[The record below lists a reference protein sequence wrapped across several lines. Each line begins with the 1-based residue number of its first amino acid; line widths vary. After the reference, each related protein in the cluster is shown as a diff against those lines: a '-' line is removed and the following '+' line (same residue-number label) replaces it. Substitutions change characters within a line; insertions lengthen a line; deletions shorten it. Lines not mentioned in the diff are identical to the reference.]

1 MYRVIAEISFSAQV
15 KKGNIMERFEFFCVE
30 LASELLAAV
39 AQDDK
44 KKPELYTPTPT
55 FIPSGVKKPTGMI
68 RK

>member
-15 KKGNIMERFEFFCVE
+15 KKGNIMERFEFFSVE

-44 KKPELYTPTPT
+44 KKPGTYTPTPT
-55 FIPSGVKKPTGMI
+55 FLPGGVKKPTGMI